1 MKVSI
6 SWLKN
11 YVPIELDAADLAE
24 ALTMAGLEVDSVQDR
39 YGFLDTVRVA
49 RIEAIEPHPNADKL
63 KIVRIDSGTGSA
75 RVVCGATNIR
85 TEMRVPWAMPGT
97 ELPDGTVIEKSVIRG
112 EASEGMLCSEAELVL
127 GLDRSGILSLEET
140 MTPGTPISEALSLSD
155 AVIEIDLTPNR
166 PDCLSV
172 IGIARE
178 IAAVQ
183 KCKLT
188 YPDTTVVA
196 SDNSIAAQTSVEIDS
211 PDHCPRYAARLVTD
225 VAIAPSPFWLQD
237 RLISVGLRPINNIVD
252 ITNFVL
258 LETGQPLHAFDF
270 DHLEENR
277 IVVRTARQGET
288 FVTLDNNERSLDA
301 DMLMICDGKKP
312 VAVAGVMGGLNSE
325 IEPTTE
331 RVLIESAY
339 FSPRSIRKTSKKLGL
354 STDASYRFER
364 GADPDGVISAVNR
377 AAQLMVE
384 ITGGTLVGGI
394 IDEYP
399 GKQARTVVELST
411 SHTNR
416 LLGTGLEREQ
426 IADLLRS
433 VEFEVAPGN
442 NQETLK
448 VTAPSFRV
456 DVSRSEDLIEEVA
469 RLYGYDKINTTFPTI
484 PAEGT
489 TTVPALQLRNRIKQ
503 FMGGCGFTEAVTYS
517 FISKHFTDQLCLDE
531 DDERRRAVSILNP
544 LTEDQAVMRTSLLPG
559 MLSTTGYNI
568 AQGTRHIKIFE
579 IGKAFIANQPSELP
593 REIETLIAI
602 WSGPRTP
609 ADWEN
614 KETPCDFYDI
624 KGVAEALQLELKIS
638 GLQYTATDADKCRYT
653 RAGYSAEIIAGKKA
667 IGTIGE
673 IHPQVLANFNLKQTA
688 FFFEIHLDE
697 LAKMIPAQ
705 IEARPLPRF
714 PSVSRDITLI
724 VGEPVEAQ
732 GLLDAVAAMDEPLVE
747 SAHLFDVFSGSPI
760 PEGKKSV
767 SFRLIYRSTDRT
779 LSDDEVNR
787 LHKTI
792 SSVLIKNFAADL
804 PA

>member
-11 YVPIELDAADLAE
+11 YVPIEIDVADLAE

-39 YGFLDTVRVA
+39 YGFLNTVRVA
-49 RIEAIEPHPNADKL
+49 RIESIEPHPNADKL
-63 KIVRIDSGTGSA
+63 KIVRIDSGSSKV
-75 RVVCGATNIR
+75 RVVCGAPNVR
-85 TEMRVPWAMPGT
+85 SDMRVPWAMPGT
-97 ELPDGTVIEKSVIRG
+97 TLPDGTVIAKSVIRG
-112 EASEGMLCSEAELVL
+112 EASEGMLCSEAELGL
-127 GLDRSGILSLEET
+127 GLDQSGILSLDET
-140 MTPGTPISEALSLSD
+140 LAPGTSISEALSLSD

-172 IGIARE
+172 LGIARE

-183 KCKLT
+183 KTTLT
-188 YPDTTVVA
+188 YPDTRIVDQ
-196 SDNSIAAQTSVEIDS
+196 DNTIATQTSVKIES
-211 PDHCPRYAARLVTD
+211 PDHCPRYVARLVTD
-225 VAIAPSPFWLQD
+225 VTIAPSPFWLQD
-237 RLISVGLRPINNIVD
+237 RLLSVGLRPINNIVD

-270 DHLEENR
+270 DHLDENR

-288 FVTLDNNERSLDA
+288 FVTLDNNERNLDD

-312 VAVAGVMGGLNSE
+312 VAVGGVMGGLNSE
-325 IEPTTE
+325 IESTTQ

-339 FSPRSIRKTSKKLGL
+339 FSPRSVRKTSKKLGL

-384 ITGGTLVGGI
+384 LASGKLVHGI

-399 GKQARTVVELST
+399 NQQFRAVVELST
-411 SHTNR
+411 AHTNR
-416 LLGTGLEREQ
+416 LLGIDLTRDQ
-426 IADLLRS
+426 IAALLRS
-433 VEFEVAPGN
+433 VEFEVESGQN
-442 NQETLK
+442 DDNLK

-456 DVSRSEDLIEEVA
+456 DVSRAEDLMEEVA
-469 RLYGYDKINTTFPTI
+469 RLYGYDKIITTFPAI

-489 TTVPALQLRNRIKQ
+489 TTVPALRLRNRIKQ

-517 FISKHFTDQLCLDE
+517 FIGKHFADQLRLKD

-559 MLSTTGYNI
+559 MLATMGHNI

-579 IGKAFIANQPSELP
+579 IGKAFIANQPSERP
-593 REIETLIAI
+593 REIETLIAL

-624 KGVAEALQLELKIS
+624 KGVAEALQLDLKIS
-638 GLQYTATDADKCRYT
+638 GLKYTATDADKCRHT
-653 RAGYSAEIIAGKKA
+653 RAGHSAEIIAGAKV

-673 IHPQVLANFNLKQTA
+673 IHPQVLANYDLKQTA
-688 FFFEIHLDE
+688 FFFEIHLDQ
-697 LAKMIPAQ
+697 LAQLIPGE
-705 IEARPLPRF
+705 IKARPLPRF

-724 VGEPVEAQ
+724 VSNSVEAQ
-732 GLLDAVAAMDEPLVE
+732 GLLDEVAAMDEALME
-747 SAHLFDVFSGSPI
+747 SVLLFDVFTGSPI
-760 PEGKKSV
+760 PDGKKSI
-767 SFRLIYRSTDRT
+767 SFRLTYRSATRT
-779 LSDDEVNR
+779 LSDDEVNA

-792 SSVLIKNFAADL
+792 SAGLIEKFSAAL